1 MTNQTYRILIVEDDE
16 AMGAYV
22 RELLEEEGHQVTHA
36 TTGQQGLAK
45 LQSESPDLVIS
56 DLELGG
62 EIRGLDVLDRCRAM
76 PQPPEVIIVTAFA
89 TVDTAIRALKSGA
102 ADYLTKP
109 FRAEALQVAVS
120 RALERRF
127 LRGEV
132 KRLQSE
138 VEQKHSFHNLVG
150 SSPAMRHVFDMI
162 ERIAVSPGS
171 VLITGESGT
180 GKELVA
186 RAIHYAS
193 PRRTGPF
200 VAVNC
205 AAIPDSL
212 LESELFGHVKGAFT
226 DARADRAG
234 LFREANG
241 GTLFLDEVSEIS
253 PAMQSKLLRVLQ
265 EQELR
270 PVGSEKAVKVDV
282 RIVAASNRDPEE
294 LRSGKVLRQDLY
306 YRLNVF
312 HLALPPLRE
321 RGEDVLRL
329 AAHFIGVSAERMK
342 MASPE
347 LGSETVRAM
356 LRYRWPG
363 NVRELENAMERAVT
377 LARGG
382 RIEPTDL
389 PDSLQSSPSGDF
401 LDMAVSRRFSLGE
414 LETLYIRR
422 VLAEVGGNK
431 SQAASILGID
441 RSTLYRKLEGEEGAA
456 KRSVG

>member
-1 MTNQTYRILIVEDDE
+1 MTGKRILLVEDDQ
-16 AMGAYV
+16 AMSAYV
-22 RELLEEEGHQVTHA
+22 RDMLTDEGYEVTVA
-36 TTGQQGLAK
+36 NTGEQGLAK
-45 LQSESPDLVIS
+45 LTNDAFDLVIS
-56 DLELGG
+56 DLEFGG
-62 EIRGLDVLDRCRAM
+62 EIRGLDVLDRARSM
-76 PQPPEVIIVTAFA
+76 PYAPEVIIMTAFA

-132 KRLQSE
+132 ERLQKE
-138 VEQKHSFHNLVG
+138 VEQKHGFHSLVG
-150 SSPAMRHVFDMI
+150 GSPGMKRVFDLI
-162 ERIAVSPGS
+162 ERISASPGS

-186 RAIHYAS
+186 KAIHYAS
-193 PRRTGPF
+193 PRRTKPF

-205 AAIPDSL
+205 AALPDAL
-212 LESELFGHVKGAFT
+212 LESELFGHVRGAFT
-226 DARADRAG
+226 DARADRTG
-234 LFREANG
+234 LFREADT

-253 PAMQSKLLRVLQ
+253 PAMQAKLLRALQ
-265 EQELR
+265 EQEIR
-270 PVGSEKAVKVDV
+270 PIGSEKSIKIDV
-282 RIVAASNRDPEE
+282 RIVAASNRSNEE
-294 LRSGKVLRQDLY
+294 LREGKVLRQDLY

-321 RGEDVLRL
+321 RGDDVLRL
-329 AAHFIGVSAERMK
+329 ATHFINVSAKR
-342 MASPE
+342 
-347 LGSETVRAM
+347 LGIEPPKIGDDALRSI

-377 LARGG
+377 MARGG
-382 RIEPTDL
+382 AMAASDL
-389 PDSLQSSPSGDF
+389 PESLQAGPSGDF
-401 LDMAVSRRFSLGE
+401 LDMAVARRFSLSE
-414 LETLYIRR
+414 LETIYIRR

-441 RSTLYRKLEGEEGAA
+441 RSTLYRKLEGEAPAA
-456 KRSVG
+456 S

>member
-1 MTNQTYRILIVEDDE
+1 MTMTKSILIVEDDVE
-16 AMGAYV
+16 MSHYV
-22 RELLEEEGHQVTHA
+22 RDILQDQDEGYHIEVA
-36 TTGQQGLAK
+36 NTGRQGLTK
-45 LQSESPDLVIS
+45 LSSSPPDLVIS

-62 EIRGLDVLDRCRAM
+62 EIRGLDVLDRCRELPDA
-76 PQPPEVIIVTAFA
+76 PEVIIVTAFA

-132 KRLQSE
+132 ARLQNE
-138 VEQKHSFHNLVG
+138 VERKHSFHNLVG
-150 SSPAMRHVFDMI
+150 SSPSMQRVFDLI
-162 ERIAVSPGS
+162 SRIANSPGS
-171 VLITGESGT
+171 VLVTGESGT

-186 RAIHYAS
+186 KAIHYS
-193 PRRTGPF
+193 GNRRTKPF

-226 DARADRAG
+226 DARTDRMG
-234 LFREANG
+234 LFREADT
-241 GTLFLDEVSEIS
+241 GTLFLDEVSELS
-253 PAMQSKLLRVLQ
+253 SALQSKLLRVLQ
-265 EQELR
+265 EQEVR
-270 PVGSEKAVKVDV
+270 PIGSEKSIKVDV

-294 LRSGKVLRQDLY
+294 LRSGGVLREDLY

-312 HLALPPLRE
+312 HLPLPPLRE
-321 RGEDVLRL
+321 RSEDTLRL
-329 AAHFIGVSAERMK
+329 ATHFIHESAQRLGMEP
-342 MASPE
+342 PE
-347 LGSETVRAM
+347 LSDEAVRAL

-363 NVRELENAMERAVT
+363 NVRELQNAMERATT
-377 LARGG
+377 LSRGKIQPG
-382 RIEPTDL
+382 DL
-389 PDSLQSSPSGDF
+389 PDALQSPVAGDF
-401 LDMAVSRRFSLGE
+401 LDMAVSRRFALAE
-414 LETLYIRR
+414 LEEMYIRR

-441 RSTLYRKLEGEEGAA
+441 RSTLYRKLDGEEA
-456 KRSVG
+456 KT